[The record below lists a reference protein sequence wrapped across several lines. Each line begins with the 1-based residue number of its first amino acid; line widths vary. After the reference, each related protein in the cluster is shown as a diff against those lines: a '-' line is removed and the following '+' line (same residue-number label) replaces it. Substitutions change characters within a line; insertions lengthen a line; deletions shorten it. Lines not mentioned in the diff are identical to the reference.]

1 MLPFTPQDFILEDT
15 HADGAITQR
24 VQRKSIR
31 KLAATHQE
39 YSRQAIKRGLNLH
52 QATLDFQDAVAELIR
67 QLPSELHTPFCEMYA
82 EELNAL
88 AAENQRQA
96 DLIEAAEKQRQTLQ
110 QQQSRQTT
118 RLAIGVALF
127 IAVLIVVAVI
137 KL

>member
-15 HADGAITQR
+15 DIGGATSQR
-24 VQRKSIR
+24 IQRKSVR
-31 KLAATHQE
+31 QLAATHQE
-39 YSRQAIKRGLNLH
+39 YSRQAIKKGRNLH

-67 QLPSELHTPFCEMYA
+67 QLPPELHTSFCEMYA

-96 DLIEAAEKQRQTLQ
+96 DLMEAAEKQRQTMQ
-110 QQQSRQTT
+110 QQQNRQTT

-127 IAVLIVVAVI
+127 AAVLIVVAVI

>member
-15 HADGAITQR
+15 DAQGVTTQR
-24 VQRKSIR
+24 VQRKGVR

-39 YSRQAIKRGLNLH
+39 HSRQAIKKGLNLH

-67 QLPSELHTPFCEMYA
+67 QLPAELHAPFCDMYA

-96 DLIEAAEKQRQTLQ
+96 DLIEAAEKQRQRLK

-127 IAVLIVVAVI
+127 MAVLVVVVII

>member
-15 HADGAITQR
+15 DAHGATTQR
-24 VQRKSIR
+24 IHRKSIR
-31 KLAATHQE
+31 QLAATHQE
-39 YSRQAIKRGLNLH
+39 YSRQAIKKGRNLH
-52 QATLDFQDAVAELIR
+52 QATLDFQDAVTELIR
-67 QLPSELHTPFCEMYA
+67 QLPPELHTSFCEMYA

-96 DLIEAAEKQRQTLQ
+96 DLIEAAENHRRTLQ
-110 QQQSRQTT
+110 QQQSRQTA

-127 IAVLIVVAVI
+127 IAVLVIVAVI